1 MVWCKRKSVGA
12 SSHARQKQMQ
22 NIPVTHGRAWKP
34 SPTKCGDMLKTVKK
48 LLPFVCVLVI
58 CAVFV
63 FSFIKDMYSEKT
75 QYGFACGSE
84 VKVTVFGTKKGEE
97 NAKTAVDEIK
107 RIDEKFLSDTISTSA
122 TFKLNEQGKYT
133 DDSGEFVFYVN
144 ECLDLVSKCDKMTL
158 LSKPFVDTWDISG
171 DGRVPSDKEIA
182 ETVKKADMKNLTV
195 SGNTVTLSNGAKL
208 SFGAF
213 GKGTVCE
220 KGVEILKSEGA
231 KGGIVTVG
239 GTVGV
244 FGKSGKSKE
253 FTVGVRDPF
262 GNAGEYFA
270 TVSVSDAYLSTSG
283 DYEKYFEKDGKRYCH
298 IFDATTGLPVES
310 DITSVTVVAKGG
322 TQSDFLSTA
331 LFILGEDG
339 IDLAKQENAEF
350 IIVKKDKSV
359 IISSTLEGKFHLVDD
374 SFSVSFV
381 EVS

>member
-1 MVWCKRKSVGA
+1 M
-12 SSHARQKQMQ
+12 
-22 NIPVTHGRAWKP
+22 
-34 SPTKCGDMLKTVKK
+34 KTVKK
-48 LLPFVCVLVI
+48 LLPIFCVLAI

-84 VKVTVFGTKKGEE
+84 VRVTVFGTKNGEE
-97 NAKTAVDEIK
+97 KAQAAVDEIN
-107 RIDEKFLSDTISTSA
+107 RIDSLFLSDTIGTSA
-122 TFKLNEQGKYT
+122 TFKLNEQGEYT
-133 DDSGEFVFYVN
+133 DDGGEFISYIN
-144 ECLDLVSKCDKMTL
+144 ECTDLISKCDKMTL
-158 LSKPFVDTWDISG
+158 LSKPFIDTWDISG
-171 DGRVPSDKEIA
+171 GGRVPSDEKIS

-195 SGNTVTLSNGAKL
+195 SGNSVTLLNGAKL

-220 KGVEILKSEGA
+220 KGVEILKSEGS
-231 KGGIVTVG
+231 KSGIVTVG

-244 FGKSGKSKE
+244 FGKSGKSEE

-262 GNAGEYFA
+262 GGAGEYFA
-270 TVSVSDAYLSTSG
+270 TVSVSNAFISTSG

-298 IFDATTGLPVES
+298 IFDAQTGLPVES
-310 DITSVTVVAKGG
+310 DITSVTVIAKGG

-339 IDLAKQENAEF
+339 VSLAKQENAEF

-359 IISSTLEGKFHLVDD
+359 IISSSLKSKFHLVDD
-374 SFSVSFV
+374 SFSVSFI
-381 EVS
+381 EVN